1 MSYTIDVF
9 RGRVAPASNI
19 MDYSLYVSFFPQLVA
34 GPIERSSHLL
44 PQILSPRTVSFEKI
58 QLGFYYIASGLFLK
72 IFMADNL
79 ARLVNPVFAAS
90 EPQTG
95 FCYLLTGYAFA
106 FQIYGD
112 FAGYS
117 WIAKGLGA
125 ILGFEI
131 MDNFNLPYFSKN
143 PQEFWRRWHISLSS
157 WLRDYL
163 YIPLGGN
170 RKGQVKTVRNLFLT
184 MLLGGLWHGA
194 KMTFVAWG
202 FFHALLLALHHLIA
216 GNNKG
221 VRAQQEKGLWLIQL
235 LKTIAFFHLI
245 VASWYFFR
253 ANSFE
258 QVLVIF
264 KSLITAF
271 HFDFTGNKLF
281 IEKILFY
288 ISPVLL
294 MQSLRYYADDQLV
307 IFRLPI
313 PVRALIY
320 CIAFYLVVIFGVTH
334 AHEFIYFQF

>member
-1 MSYTIDVF
+1 MLGLPFLLLLLLTVVVDYSAARLIHASENEKRRKRTLLFSVFVNLGILSYFKYANFFLENALLLLNSIGFHVDPMTLQIILPVGISFYTFQSMSYTIDVF

-19 MDYSLYVSFFPQLVA
+19 MDYALYVSFFPQLVA

-44 PQILSPRTVSFEKI
+44 PQILSPRRVSWEKI
-58 QLGFYYIASGLFLK
+58 QIGLYYIASGLFLK

-90 EPQTG
+90 DPQTG

-202 FFHALLLALHHLIA
+202 FFHAVLLALHHLVT

-221 VRAQQEKGLWLIQL
+221 TGGQQGRGGGFL
-235 LKTIAFFHLI
+235 T
-245 VASWYFFR
+245 
-253 ANSFE
+253 
-258 QVLVIF
+258 
-264 KSLITAF
+264 
-271 HFDFTGNKLF
+271 
-281 IEKILFY
+281 
-288 ISPVLL
+288 
-294 MQSLRYYADDQLV
+294 
-307 IFRLPI
+307 
-313 PVRALIY
+313 
-320 CIAFYLVVIFGVTH
+320 C
-334 AHEFIYFQF
+334 